1 VEILV
6 GTPWEMIDQMPDIT
20 KLYVMEVIKTM
31 LQIGVVIEL
40 FILAEVRT
48 TLTIIAFIHIAI
60 TIIVFEGARTIIT
73 ITIINIT
80 IE

>member
-1 VEILV
+1 
-6 GTPWEMIDQMPDIT
+6 MIDQMPDIT
-20 KLYVMEVIKTM
+20 KLYVIEVIKTM
-31 LQIGVVIEL
+31 LQKGVVTEL

-73 ITIINIT
+73 ITITNIT